1 MSMIEFQTYVQQGT
15 IQIPLPYREG
25 LTGRVRVIILRDE
38 QEQTHDMIE
47 YLLDHPYQ
55 VQDFIPY
62 TREQIYE

>member
-1 MSMIEFQTYVQQGT
+1 MCI
-15 IQIPLPYREG
+15 RD
-25 LTGRVRVIILRDE
+25 RVIILRDE

-55 VQDFIPY
+55 VQDFMPY